1 MDERNVESPDT
12 INIKRS
18 QWQVA
23 GGMIAAVCLI
33 ALIGGSL
40 WYGLEGRLFVIVD
53 RSLTLADR
61 LSYVAKW
68 SLLPAACVMAGIAMM
83 ANIRFFTQS
92 IDPISGA
99 EDRALKI
106 WRAFTQNSLEQA
118 FLFIVGAMAFACI
131 TYQYWLR
138 LIPVFAILFVIGRI
152 IFVIG
157 YLIKPA
163 YRATG
168 FAMTFYPT
176 VFLYGITAY
185 LYIYQ

>member
-1 MDERNVESPDT
+1 MDENSRETPDVVD
-12 INIKRS
+12 IRAN
-18 QWQVA
+18 QWRVA
-23 GGMIAAVCLI
+23 AGMLAALFLVGLV
-33 ALIGGSL
+33 GGSL
-40 WYGLEGRLFVIVD
+40 WYGSEGRLFVIVD

-68 SLLPAACVMAGIAMM
+68 SLLPAACVMMGVAMV
-83 ANIRFFTQS
+83 ANIRFFTSS
-92 IDPISGA
+92 IDPISGVD
-99 EDRALKI
+99 ENALKV
-106 WRAFTQNSLEQA
+106 WRAFTQNSIEQA
-118 FLFIVGAMAFACI
+118 FLFIVGAAAFACI

-138 LIPVFAILFVIGRI
+138 LIPILAILFVIGRI

-168 FAMTFYPT
+168 FAMTFYPI
-176 VFLYGITAY
+176 VFLYAITTY